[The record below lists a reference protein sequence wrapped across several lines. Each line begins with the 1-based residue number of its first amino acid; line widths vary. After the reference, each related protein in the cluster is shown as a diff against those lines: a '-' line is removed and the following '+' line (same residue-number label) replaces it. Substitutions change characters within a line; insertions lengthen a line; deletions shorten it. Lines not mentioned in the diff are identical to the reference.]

1 MIVPGGACVAPEPA
15 AGGPA
20 SRGSPLVEAAVSL
33 IVKALKPII
42 VFLFLL
48 MTLITFAAT
57 VARLFPTLPSLY
69 WAGEAT
75 RYLNFWITCLGIG
88 VALHLGAHFSMT
100 IVVDSLP
107 EPLRR
112 AAAVV
117 THVGVLVLALVLVY
131 YGVDMMA
138 WNLDQLSAAMEVPM
152 SYVYAGI
159 PVCGALVLVQTLISL
174 VGVLRGR
181 DGPRSDGGAP

>member
-1 MIVPGGACVAPEPA
+1 M
-15 AGGPA
+15 
-20 SRGSPLVEAAVSL
+20 SL
-33 IVKALKPII
+33 IAKALKPII

-57 VARLFPTLPSLY
+57 VARLFPALPSLY

-88 VALHLGAHFSMT
+88 IGLHLGAHFSMT
-100 IVVDSLP
+100 VVVDALP
-107 EPLRR
+107 QPLRR

-117 THVGVLVLALVLVY
+117 SHVCVLVLALVLIY

-138 WNLDQLSAAMEVPM
+138 WNFDQLSAAMEVPM

-174 VGVLRGR
+174 VGVLQGR
-181 DGPRSDGGAP
+181 DGHRSEAGSL

>member
-1 MIVPGGACVAPEPA
+1 M
-15 AGGPA
+15 
-20 SRGSPLVEAAVSL
+20 SL

-57 VARLFPTLPSLY
+57 VARLFPVLPSLY

-88 VALHLGAHFSMT
+88 IALHLGAHFSMT
-100 IVVDSLP
+100 MLVDALP
-107 EPLRR
+107 RPLQR
-112 AAAVV
+112 AAAVAS
-117 THVGVLVLALVLVY
+117 HVGVLVLAAVLIY
-131 YGVDMMA
+131 YGIDMMA
-138 WNLDQLSAAMEVPM
+138 WNFDQLSAAMEVPM

-181 DGPRSDGGAP
+181 DGRRPEGAAP

>member
-1 MIVPGGACVAPEPA
+1 M
-15 AGGPA
+15 
-20 SRGSPLVEAAVSL
+20 SL
-33 IVKALKPII
+33 IVKALKPVI
-42 VFLFLL
+42 VALFLL

-57 VARLFPTLPSLY
+57 VARLFPALPSLY

-88 VALHLGAHFSMT
+88 IALHLGAHFSMT
-100 IVVDSLP
+100 IVIDALP
-107 EPLRR
+107 APLQR
-112 AAAVV
+112 AAAIVSHLGVV
-117 THVGVLVLALVLVY
+117 VLALVLIY

-159 PVCGALVLVQTLISL
+159 PVCGALVLLQTLVSL
-174 VGVLRGR
+174 ARILMGRELRQPLE
-181 DGPRSDGGAP
+181 DVSP